1 MKLHLWFGTVVC
13 TAVSCFSLILYDG
26 FISNLIGRDQSCNK
40 SFEVGSFI
48 IELCSNLTVA
58 IPDGEPRGTPSH
70 LHNDIHKSPHLKEI
84 VLHKKKKT
92 TIDPPPPFPLGLLQK
107 GKSNSIPHVLS

>member
-1 MKLHLWFGTVVC
+1 MKLHLRFGTVVC

-84 VLHKKKKT
+84 VLHKKKKLPLT
-92 TIDPPPPFPLGLLQK
+92 PPPLPPGATTEREK
-107 GKSNSIPHVLS
+107 